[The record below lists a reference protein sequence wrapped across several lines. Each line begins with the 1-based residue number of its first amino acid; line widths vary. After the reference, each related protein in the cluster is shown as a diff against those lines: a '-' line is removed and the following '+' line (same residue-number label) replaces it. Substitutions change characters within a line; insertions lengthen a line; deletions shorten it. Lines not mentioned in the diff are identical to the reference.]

1 MNIHCLRLLENH
13 PRERETEV
21 AVTET
26 PVRKEHGRT
35 QENLRKERKT

>member
-1 MNIHCLRLLENH
+1 MNINCLRLLENH
-13 PRERETEV
+13 PRERQAKV

-26 PVRKEHGRT
+26 PVTKEHGRT